1 MLDLL
6 IAATSIAHDIP
17 LYTRNA
23 RDLAGLD
30 GLLEVGDVG
39 AS

>member
-1 MLDLL
+1 MLDLR
-6 IAATSIAHDIP
+6 IAATSIAHEIL

-30 GLLEVGDVG
+30 GLLKVVEVG
-39 AS
+39 